1 MRISDALHTG
11 AADAGAGATSRRPR
25 GAGARGGRPKAEQRK
40 ESVQRLM
47 DVARREFIAKGYD
60 AATVEE
66 IAASAGLTKGA
77 VYFYFKSKANL
88 LLSLLDEAERLTV
101 EPAVAAV
108 ETAAAQGTARDQIV
122 AFLHSQSLAG
132 AEHADRMLL
141 VILMSAE
148 LHGRGGE
155 LDTRLRS
162 INDRMQQLL
171 ARVVTDGKRAG
182 EFTSD
187 VPTAELVSVILA
199 VNQGCYLEWYR
210 RRDELRGADL
220 VRALRTVVLY
230 GVLAQPA
237 GAAEK
242 TRARRDPADNT
253 GGL

>member
-1 MRISDALHTG
+1 
-11 AADAGAGATSRRPR
+11 
-25 GAGARGGRPKAEQRK
+25 
-40 ESVQRLM
+40 M
-47 DVARREFIAKGYD
+47 DVARQQFIAEGYD
-60 AATVEE
+60 ATTVDE
-66 IAASAGLTKGA
+66 IAATAGMTKGA

-88 LLSLLDEAERLTV
+88 LLALLDEAERLTV
-101 EPAVAAV
+101 EPAVSAV
-108 ETAAAQGTARDQIV
+108 DTAAAEGSARDQIV

-148 LHGRGGE
+148 LYGRPGE

-171 ARVVTDGKRAG
+171 ASVVTEGKRTG

-210 RRDELRGADL
+210 RRDELHGEDL
-220 VRALRTVVLY
+220 VRALRTVVLH
-230 GVLAQPA
+230 GVLAQPGDA
-237 GAAEK
+237 S
-242 TRARRDPADNT
+242 D
-253 GGL
+253 GGR